1 MSVNNTRKLPDVKSK
16 NLKIYLKNTL
26 DKIIFSLGLEMY
38 KYLQIP
44 KNLIKSILKKWSGL
58 QAWPERSVGTGV
70 NIIDRREFHL
80 GVNLNWTYQHTLVF
94 QLSNKSVR
102 HPLSAL
108 PIQNQWSW
116 FQGKHVLS
124 LEEYCLADRR
134 KNAEILLSVF
144 VLNLWWVSLMSEHFG
159 AKLSF
164 LGGVLVI
171 DNVKYLWEHSDE
183 VAASS
188 FKMKK
193 TYLKILICKQWAL
206 FT

>member
-1 MSVNNTRKLPDVKSK
+1 MSVNNTRKLLDVKSK

-80 GVNLNWTYQHTLVF
+80 GVNWNWTYQHTLVF

-134 KNAEILLSVF
+134 KKCRNIIKCVCIEPVVSV
-144 VLNLWWVSLMSEHFG
+144 V
-159 AKLSF
+159 
-164 LGGVLVI
+164 
-171 DNVKYLWEHSDE
+171 NV
-183 VAASS
+183 
-188 FKMKK
+188 
-193 TYLKILICKQWAL
+193 WA
-206 FT
+206 FWC